1 MCNWNFSLLRIY
13 ALFHKEEGASGVGQ
27 TIVTTVIDSVQ
38 ITARVDQEVFKV
50 GIEQIFSHLLNL
62 LHITSY

>member
-38 ITARVDQEVFKV
+38 ITTRVDQEVFEIDIHEHFEIILTPK
-50 GIEQIFSHLLNL
+50 
-62 LHITSY
+62 